1 MQIKNFQ
8 ILIRLLIRQHRNR
21 DISEK
26 KQLFIRNLHSD
37 TAEEDLYKLFSLRST
52 QYLKQ
57 NCLVNMPLINKTGK
71 SKGFATI
78 VTPEKV
84 DQDLLRLDEIDLL
97 GRKIF
102 IKRGNFNQEKDPKQ
116 NKRPNFVVNNF
127 PKNQD
132 LFKRPRVVPD
142 NKLYAIAVSEREV
155 DATYEEMNYSRQPQR
170 KKTFIIGD
178 SHLTR
183 IKWSQKKSQRR

>member
-1 MQIKNFQ
+1 M
-8 ILIRLLIRQHRNR
+8 
-21 DISEK
+21 
-26 KQLFIRNLHSD
+26 FIGNLHCD

-127 PKNQD
+127 PENQD

-142 NKLYAIAVSEREV
+142 NKLYAIPFSEREV
-155 DATYEEMNYSRQPQR
+155 DATYEERNYSRQPQR
-170 KKTFIIGD
+170 KKTCITGD

-183 IKWSQKKSQRR
+183 IKWSQKKSQRM